1 MLVSAKSE
9 DHEQNSAIEPHLNWV
24 RDQIQAGRMK
34 KGDVT
39 CSECGAGF
47 RRLEL
52 ASAPATQGE
61 YRCPTCGDILEKF
74 EGNAFVAYRLTIQ
87 PSIRGVRD

>member
-1 MLVSAKSE
+1 
-9 DHEQNSAIEPHLNWV
+9 
-24 RDQIQAGRMK
+24 MK

-52 ASAPATQGE
+52 TSQSGTKGE
-61 YRCPTCGDILEKF
+61 YRCPACGEILEKF
-74 EGNAFVAYRLTIQ
+74 DGSALIAYRLTIQ
-87 PSIRGVRD
+87 PSVKGIRD